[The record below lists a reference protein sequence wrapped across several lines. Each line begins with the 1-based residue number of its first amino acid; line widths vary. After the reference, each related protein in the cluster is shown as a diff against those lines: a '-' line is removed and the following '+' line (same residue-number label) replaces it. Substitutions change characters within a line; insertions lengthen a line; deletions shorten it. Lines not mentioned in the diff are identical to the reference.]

1 MINAD
6 ERAKMRAVELCG
18 DRVLLRLE
26 SIGVERLADLQGRDP
41 WDLMFEI
48 NLEAGRAIWHPPLAI
63 QALSNLVAAAEQ
75 EAQPPARREVD
86 A

>member
-1 MINAD
+1 MITAA
-6 ERAKMRAVELCG
+6 ERAKMLAVDLCG

-26 SIGVERLADLQGRDP
+26 SIGVERLADLHGRDP

-48 NLEAGRAIWHPPLAI
+48 NLEAGRAIWRPPLAI
-63 QALSNLVAAAEQ
+63 QALSNLVAAAER